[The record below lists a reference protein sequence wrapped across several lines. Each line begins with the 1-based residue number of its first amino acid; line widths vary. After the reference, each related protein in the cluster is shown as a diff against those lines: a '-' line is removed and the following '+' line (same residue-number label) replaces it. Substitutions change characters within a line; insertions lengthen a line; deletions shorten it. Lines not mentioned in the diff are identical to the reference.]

1 MPRVKHEAE
10 TAGLAPDVLPLAL
23 LLPLRFL
30 IGRLS
35 KRTHR
40 QRQHPAPA
48 FRIKADVA
56 GKKIS
61 ILPFSEQYW
70 TSDLG
75 IRTLFCRFNKSEK
88 PKEAHTPTVT

>member
-1 MPRVKHEAE
+1 MPRLKHEAE
-10 TAGLAPDVLPLAL
+10 TAGLAPDVLPLGL

-35 KRTHR
+35 KRAHR

-56 GKKIS
+56 EKNKKKIS
-61 ILPFSEQYW
+61 ILPF
-70 TSDLG
+70 
-75 IRTLFCRFNKSEK
+75 
-88 PKEAHTPTVT
+88 

>member
-1 MPRVKHEAE
+1 MKHEAE
-10 TAGLAPDVLPLAL
+10 TAGFAPDVLPLGL

-48 FRIKADVA
+48 FRLKAA
-56 GKKIS
+56 MAKKEKKRKKIVP
-61 ILPFSEQYW
+61 IL
-70 TSDLG
+70 
-75 IRTLFCRFNKSEK
+75 LF
-88 PKEAHTPTVT
+88 

>member
-56 GKKIS
+56 EEKNLYIALLRTVLDFRS
-61 ILPFSEQYW
+61 WY
-70 TSDLG
+70 SDFVLS
-75 IRTLFCRFNKSEK
+75 F
-88 PKEAHTPTVT
+88 